1 MPDQHEIPP
10 EEETSVWD
18 YFVSKIKFW
27 NRSESEPAPTKEEEK
42 PMERRPFAWLSL
54 AALVLALI
62 AQRTL
67 EPYPARTP
75 WPGVILY
82 FGALA
87 CLTLAVVRKEWHL
100 LPLRSEL
107 DDTLRVTFRP
117 EFLLM
122 GIFFAIF
129 AFLLFGNGLFGILN
143 TSLWVLSLVF
153 IFVAFW
159 QHENKK
165 VWDIKAFWRN
175 FQSKGWKIR
184 ITRWSVI
191 LLAVIAV
198 ILFFN
203 FYRLDSVPPEMVSDQ
218 AEKLMDIHDLLNGHT
233 PVYFPRNT
241 GREVL
246 HFYLTAAYIGLFNL
260 DVSFLN
266 LKVVAVFANLLT
278 VFFIYLLGKEFG
290 NKWVGLAAALLA
302 GIAYWPLLFTRL
314 ALRIPYYPL
323 FVAPVLYFLIR
334 GLRRQNINDI
344 LLTGLFLGLGLHGYT
359 PFRIVPI
366 FVVIGILIYVLHRP
380 GRERRLGAIVSLLLI
395 AFISLIVFLPLF
407 RYWLANPEMFAY
419 RAFSRLTGMEVG
431 FQNHPVVVFFQNF
444 WKASLMFFWDNGSI
458 WAHSVPG
465 RPALEVVSGALYFLG
480 IAGLLIRYIRG
491 RDWRDL
497 FLLTSIPLL
506 LMPSILSLAYPGENP
521 SLNRTAG
528 AVVPVFVVIGSAL
541 EAVIRT
547 LRRSLPNR
555 MGKLAVFLVV
565 ILLVI
570 WSGANNFDLVFNQ
583 YDSIY
588 RASSWNT
595 SEIGRV
601 AAFFIE
607 SLGSAESTYVV
618 GYPHWVDSRLVAIN
632 AGYTGLDF
640 AIFPEQLKDTAKDLR
655 PKVFFLN
662 VNDTES
668 MKQLNDIFNNG
679 TLTRYDS
686 DVENKDFMIFF
697 VPPAQGVA
705 P

>member
-1 MPDQHEIPP
+1 MPEQHEIIP
-10 EEETSVWD
+10 EEETSLWD

-27 NRSESEPAPTKEEEK
+27 NRSEPEPIPPDDDVQPVEK
-42 PMERRPFAWLSL
+42 RPFSWLSL

-62 AQRTL
+62 AQLTL
-67 EPYPARTP
+67 EPSPARTP
-75 WPGVILY
+75 WPGIILY
-82 FGALA
+82 FAALV
-87 CLTLAVVRKEWHL
+87 CLILAIIRKEWHF
-100 LPLRSEL
+100 LPLRSES
-107 DDTLRVTFRP
+107 DNTLKFTFRP

-129 AFLLFGNGLFGILN
+129 AFLLFGTGLFGLLN
-143 TSLWVLSLVF
+143 TSLWILSLVF

-159 QHENKK
+159 QPEKK
-165 VWDIKAFWRN
+165 RGWDIKAFWRD

-184 ITRWSVI
+184 ITRWRVI
-191 LLAVIAV
+191 LLAAIVV

-218 AEKLMDIHDLLNGHT
+218 AEKLIDIHELMNGNT

-241 GREVL
+241 GREAL
-246 HFYLTAAYIGLFNL
+246 HFYLTAAYIALFNV
-260 DVSFLN
+260 DVSFLS

-278 VFFIYLLGKEFG
+278 IFFIYLLGKEFG
-290 NKWVGLAAALLA
+290 NKWVGLAAALFA

-334 GLRRQNINDI
+334 GLRRQKINDI
-344 LLTGLFLGLGLHGYT
+344 LWAGLFLGLGLHGYT
-359 PFRIVPI
+359 PFRILPI
-366 FVVIGILIYVLHRP
+366 FVVIGILIYILHRP
-380 GRERRLGAIVSLLLI
+380 GRDRRLGAILTLSLI
-395 AFISLIVFLPLF
+395 AFISLIVFVPLF
-407 RYWLANPEMFAY
+407 RYWLANPELFAY

-431 FQNHPVVVFFQNF
+431 FQNHPLVVFFQNF
-444 WKASLMFFWDNGSI
+444 WKASVMFFWDNGSI

-480 IAGLLIRYIRG
+480 ITGLLIRYIKQ

-497 FLLTSIPLL
+497 FLLVSIPFL

-521 SLNRTAG
+521 CLNRTAG

-541 EAVIRT
+541 EAIIRS

-555 MGKLAVFLVV
+555 MGKMVVFMVV

-570 WSGANNFDLVFNQ
+570 WSGVNNYDLVFNQ
-583 YDSIY
+583 YYNIY

-607 SLGSAESTYVV
+607 SLGSPDTTYVV

-632 AGYTGLDF
+632 AGYPGLDF
-640 AIFPEQLKDTAKDLR
+640 AIFPEQLEDIAEDLR

-668 MKQLNDIFNNG
+668 MKQLIDIYDKG

-697 VPPAQGVA
+697 VPPAQGA
-705 P
+705 TP